1 MSIGADIIEGLE
13 NALRHAKG
21 TEIDARTTVVEIP
34 TIDVRALR
42 SRLGLTQAEF
52 AATYGFSV
60 GAVRNWEQGTRRPER
75 AARLLLA
82 VIERNPEVVQQTLD
96 ELSSTAA

>member
-1 MSIGADIIEGLE
+1 MTIGADIIEGLE

-21 TEIDARTTVVEIP
+21 KKSEARTSVVEIP
-34 TIDVRALR
+34 TIDVRGLR
-42 SRLGLTQAEF
+42 LRLGLTQIEF

-96 ELSSTAA
+96 ELAPTAA

>member
-1 MSIGADIIEGLE
+1 MTIGADIIEGLE

-21 TEIDARTTVVEIP
+21 DTNSTRTTIVEIP
-34 TIDVRALR
+34 TIDLRALR
-42 SRLGLTQAEF
+42 LRLGLTQTLF
-52 AATYGFSV
+52 ATTYGFSV
-60 GAVRNWEQGTRRPER
+60 GAVRNWEQGIRRPER

-96 ELSSTAA
+96 DLASTAG

>member
-1 MSIGADIIEGLE
+1 MTIGADIIEGLE
-13 NALRHAKG
+13 NAVRHAKG
-21 TEIDARTTVVEIP
+21 NENDARTTVVEIP

-52 AATYGFSV
+52 ATTYGFSV

-96 ELSSTAA
+96 ALSSTAA

>member
-1 MSIGADIIEGLE
+1 MTIGADIIEGLE
-13 NALRHAKG
+13 NAVRHAKG
-21 TEIDARTTVVEIP
+21 NENDARTTVVEIP

-52 AATYGFSV
+52 ATTYGFSV

-96 ELSSTAA
+96 DLSSTAA